1 MTINVYTFNTYVRK
15 YTNNIYWQS
24 TFKFGNLT
32 AFPSLYEKRTFLK
45 RLRPSISIS
54 YWLLGA
60 QKLGW
65 FGELF
70 GSPNSNTYQGLVS
83 IWDLMGWQVWAELCS
98 AWGWEGVKDPWE
110 PPLSVALPTSSWSCQ
125 GPPGAKRGLN
135 LCDWTGKAHVLI
147 LDQANPYED
156 LALCL
161 LKTQLSDCYHRYPPP
176 HLHHHRRSV
185 EINLLKA
192 YHLQGAIVSTSH
204 ASWHFKLLVTP
215 WSNIHVH
222 AKSWS
227 EQGSAHNK
235 SSRKNN

>member
-1 MTINVYTFNTYVRK
+1 MYENTQIIFTDTLPLNLEIWQFSHPFMRK
-15 YTNNIYWQS
+15 EHFWRGWDHLSLLVTGFWELRS
-24 TFKFGNLT
+24 WDGLGNYLVAQT
-32 AFPSLYEKRTFLK
+32 AILIRAWWGYETWWDDRCGQNYA
-45 RLRPSISIS
+45 LR
-54 YWLLGA
+54 GDG
-60 QKLGW
+60 K
-65 FGELF
+65 
-70 GSPNSNTYQGLVS
+70 VS
-83 IWDLMGWQVWAELCS
+83 KTHESHLS
-98 AWGWEGVKDPWE
+98 
-110 PPLSVALPTSSWSCQ
+110 LSVALPTSSWSCQ
-125 GPPGAKRGLN
+125 GPPGAKGGLN

-176 HLHHHRRSV
+176 HLHHHRRLV
-185 EINLLKA
+185 ETNLLRA

-204 ASWHFKLLVTP
+204 ASWHFELLVTP
-215 WSNIHVH
+215 WSNIQFH